1 MKKYLV
7 IGNPIDHSLSPQLH
21 NYWIKQNNL
30 DAVYDKKSINEDGLK
45 EIINNLKN
53 DNVSGIN
60 VTVPFK
66 KTVIPFLDVLTP
78 LAKETD
84 SVNTIYKKENQIIG
98 DNTDI
103 IGFERSLKHI
113 NYSAKGKKAFILG
126 AGGVVPSI
134 ICALK
139 KIGISKI
146 TLSNRTSDKA
156 KILKNKYADLNL
168 INWGE
173 TINSDIIINATS
185 LGLQENDEIKLDYS
199 KIGVNKLFYDV
210 IYNPRKTKFLVNA
223 KKFGNKIENGKYMFI
238 YQAQLAFEI
247 WHNIKPKIDAKVLEL
262 LEND

>member
-1 MKKYLV
+1 M
-7 IGNPIDHSLSPQLH
+7 
-21 NYWIKQNNL
+21 
-30 DAVYDKKSINEDGLK
+30 
-45 EIINNLKN
+45 
-53 DNVSGIN
+53 
-60 VTVPFK
+60 
-66 KTVIPFLDVLTP
+66 
-78 LAKETD
+78 
-84 SVNTIYKKENQIIG
+84 
-98 DNTDI
+98 
-103 IGFERSLKHI
+103 
-113 NYSAKGKKAFILG
+113 G
-126 AGGVVPSI
+126 AGGFAPSI

-146 TLSNRTSDKA
+146 TLSNRTRDKA

-247 WHNIKPKIDAKVLEL
+247 WHNIKPKIDAKVLGL